1 MAARSRYS
9 HVAITLHWL
18 IAVLIVG
25 NIIGGLAVD
34 AFLGSAD
41 PAMKRTGFTIIQL
54 HKSVGLTVLGL
65 SLLRLAWRLI
75 NPAPPL
81 PGHMTPLERS
91 LAKASHWGFYALIV
105 LLPLS
110 GWALIS
116 GSPIRYPTFYFG
128 LFEVPFLPLPQ
139 GKAIGDQLHEV
150 HELLAFGTIALLGLH
165 IAAALKHHFLDR
177 DDVLVRMAPWVRAR
191 G

>member
-18 IAVLIVG
+18 IALLIVG
-25 NIIGGLAVD
+25 NLIGGLVVD
-34 AFLGSAD
+34 TFLDSPD
-41 PAMKRTGFTIIQL
+41 PAMKQTGFSIIQL
-54 HKSVGLTVLGL
+54 HKSVGLTVLLL
-65 SLLRLAWRLI
+65 SVLRLAWRLV

-81 PGHMTPLERS
+81 PAHMTPLERL
-91 LAKASHWGFYALIV
+91 LAQATHWGFYALIV

-116 GSPIRYPTFYFG
+116 GSEIRYPTFYFG
-128 LFEVPFLPLPQ
+128 LFEVPFLPLAR
-139 GKAIGDQLHEV
+139 GKEIGHQLHEV
-150 HELLAFGTIALLGLH
+150 HELLAFGTIGLLGLH
-165 IAAALKHHFLDR
+165 VLAALKHHYFDR
-177 DDVLVRMAPWVRAR
+177 DDVLARMAPWVRAR